1 MGRSALSGPP
11 GPDGGLALE
20 DSAGHGHADGDED
33 QAAEQCDP
41 RGPPPYRVG
50 GRPPVVTRRARA
62 YPAAASRSS
71 PNASASRGAG
81 HEALRPLGLGSAHT
95 RVSPMVPSCG
105 PTAAPGR
112 PNATR

>member
-1 MGRSALSGPP
+1 MIMSGSFWPIAAAKLDRPSETATSSNASTGPTLLSAI
-11 GPDGGLALE
+11 
-20 DSAGHGHADGDED
+20 HGA
-33 QAAEQCDP
+33 
-41 RGPPPYRVG
+41 RGPYRVG
-50 GRPPVVTRRARA
+50 GRPLVVTRRARA
-62 YPAAASRSS
+62 YPPAASRSS